1 MGQDRDQTNASASS
15 AVHRCA
21 SSTTKSSQAS
31 ITPAE
36 KPAARCVTNSVG
48 PRLSR
53 KTQKDVQTGG
63 ERARDE
69 AEEFWAKHFS
79 AAMLIGGPAVREALA
94 KEMGDRT
101 LEVSEREWT
110 GNKGPSSEEEAGILA
125 GIGESESS
133 LSLSLSS
140 DDSLSGVGDGD
151 LALVEGFAD
160 GFGGSDSGFLE
171 KGALDIAA
179 LSSMGGEA
187 AGDGIAASPTT
198 AEITALAAEIVMEAE
213 GTPTESNVSP
223 STRVF
228 LRRDASSPLQME
240 ARAVAA
246 AVTAEM
252 GGVDVWADRCQVSPI
267 LPAHHPISK
276 STPCSTSPS
285 ADEDVSKCPEQR
297 RGGVKSPMSPR
308 PSIFPLSRSG
318 LKSMTE
324 KEKALADLTELHRC
338 QQLEL
343 KRERVASADKDK
355 EIQRLKVELGQLES
369 QVYESRRQV
378 DDVSAFLEKEIASG
392 AALKSTCR
400 AQEEQL
406 GVRAHRVEEAEAQK
420 TLHAIELNAA
430 RERCQTLEDELRST
444 KVDQEAMV
452 LQKKRF
458 DCERTDFLNK
468 ITSLET
474 NLGEEHRKL
483 QDALSTVQDL
493 ERDRSSVQVS
503 LANLHSEKT
512 EVDRAHLS
520 CQQALQLE
528 RESHSLTTARL
539 EEAEGASLSS
549 QRDAELFRRRSDQV
563 ADIAE
568 RLREEVAVLTTTK
581 TELFNRCRQLEVEL
595 HGLKQ
600 SSKNEKQRHAE
611 EMKKLQRDH
620 EQALEH
626 KESEKRNLL
635 VEHAAHEAEIL
646 SRENQFMLE
655 TLEKVDSARLRE
667 ESAEL
672 MRERQL
678 AVRSVS
684 KSLHACFDALL
695 ARQRLRRG
703 QRQICARIHT
713 RRCLQVVK
721 VVICVWWELVNARQR
736 REHLCGHLLRHCER
750 YCTNLVMHSWRQ
762 AASKV
767 KAREGKWNWTFLGIH
782 P

>member
-1 MGQDRDQTNASASS
+1 MGQDLDQTNASASS

-21 SSTTKSSQAS
+21 SSTTKNSQAS

-36 KPAARCVTNSVG
+36 ITEARCAANSVG

-53 KTQKDVQTGG
+53 KTQKDVQIGG

-94 KEMGDRT
+94 QEMGDRT
-101 LEVSEREWT
+101 LDVSARESR
-110 GNKGPSSEEEAGILA
+110 GNKLPSSEEEAGILA
-125 GIGESESS
+125 GIAQSESS

-140 DDSLSGVGDGD
+140 DSLSGAGDGNI
-151 LALVEGFAD
+151 ALVEGFAD
-160 GFGGSDSGFLE
+160 GFGGNDSGFLE
-171 KGALDIAA
+171 KGALHIAA

-187 AGDGIAASPTT
+187 AGDGISASPTT

-213 GTPTESNVSP
+213 GTPTESDVSP

-228 LRRDASSPLQME
+228 LRHDASSPLQME

-246 AVTAEM
+246 AVTADM
-252 GGVDVWADRCQVSPI
+252 GGVDLLADRCQVSPI
-267 LPAHHPISK
+267 MLAHHPLSK
-276 STPCSTSPS
+276 TTPCSTPPP
-285 ADEDVSKCPEQR
+285 ADADVSKCPEQR

-308 PSIFPLSRSG
+308 PSIFPLSPTG

-355 EIQRLKVELGQLES
+355 EIQRLKLELGQLES
-369 QVYESRRQV
+369 KIQESRRQV
-378 DDVSAFLEKEIASG
+378 DDVNAFLEKEIASG
-392 AALKSTCR
+392 AALKSTCL

-406 GVRAHRVEEAEAQK
+406 GVRAHRAEEAEAQL
-420 TLHAIELNAA
+420 TLHALELRAA
-430 RERCQTLEDELRST
+430 RERCSTLEDQLRSAQ
-444 KVDQEAMV
+444 VDQEAMV
-452 LQKKRF
+452 LHQKRF

-474 NLGEEHRKL
+474 NLGQEHRKL
-483 QDALSTVQDL
+483 QEALSTVQDL

-512 EVDRAHLS
+512 EADRAHLS
-520 CQQALQLE
+520 CQQALQNE
-528 RESHSLTTARL
+528 RESHSLTMARL

-549 QRDAELFRRRSDQV
+549 RRDAELFCRRSDQV
-563 ADIAE
+563 ADIAQ

-595 HGLKQ
+595 HGLQQ
-600 SSKNEKQRHAE
+600 SSKNEEQRYVE
-611 EMKKLQRDH
+611 DIKKMQRDH

-635 VEHAAHEAEIL
+635 VEHAAHNAEIL
-646 SRENQFMLE
+646 SRENQFMVD
-655 TLEKVDSARLRE
+655 TLEKFDLARLRE

-695 ARQRLRRG
+695 ARQRLRRE
-703 QRQICARIHT
+703 QRQICARIHA

-736 REHLCGHLLRHCER
+736 REQLCGHLLRNCER
-750 YCTNLVMHSWRQ
+750 HCINLVMHSWRQ
-762 AASKV
+762 AVLKV
-767 KAREGKWNWTFLGIH
+767 TACEGKWNLTFIGIH
-782 P
+782 A